1 MRNKKLFIPIFIV
14 VIILSVIAG
23 MKIQNAVS
31 DDKVDEQVRK
41 FKEVLNLTS
50 RYYVDNIDTQ
60 KLTESAIKGMLEEL
74 DPHSIYIRSDQL

>member
-60 KLTESAIKGMLEEL
+60 KLTESAIKGMLDEL